1 MGHEQARLGRLLVA
15 SRGEL
20 QVSRAEQSEGGVGGV
35 WGLVG
40 GVLVVGHS
48 SQFLEQLLVQQGVG
62 SHQTLQGYLV

>member
-35 WGLVG
+35 
-40 GVLVVGHS
+40 LVVGHS
-48 SQFLEQLLVQQGVG
+48 SQCLEQLLVQQGVG